1 MAVRLDLIK
10 KILAVLF
17 YEKDRFKEIEPD
29 IEDII
34 EK

>member
-10 KILAVLF
+10 KILAAF
-17 YEKDRFKEIEPD
+17 WYEKDRFRVVDEE